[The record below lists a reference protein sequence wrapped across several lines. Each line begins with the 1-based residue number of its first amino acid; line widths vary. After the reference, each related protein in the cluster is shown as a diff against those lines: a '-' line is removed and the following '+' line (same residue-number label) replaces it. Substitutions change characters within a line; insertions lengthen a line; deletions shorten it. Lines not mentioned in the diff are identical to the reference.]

1 MKLRSPRIVPP
12 TGDSVLDFLITR
24 HLVKRYPHFD
34 PERLNDLR
42 QATVNSENYAC
53 VALRHGLHVYLQKMS
68 PILQRNIK
76 SYSILVDQ
84 EGPSPFG
91 IPSQSSPRVSGHPCQ
106 TFFMYIFL

>member
-1 MKLRSPRIVPP
+1 MQ
-12 TGDSVLDFLITR
+12 
-24 HLVKRYPHFD
+24 RYPHFD

-68 PILQRNIK
+68 PVLRRNIK
-76 SYSILVDQ
+76 LYSILVDQ

-91 IPSQSSPRVSGHPCQ
+91 IPSQSSPRVSGRACQ
-106 TFFMYIFL
+106 TFFTYILLKKNCVRNT